1 MWRLV
6 SAHSAAEVEAE
17 RRCQVEVSLV
27 TARTPAPSPATL
39 ATATLTDWSHRNH
52 QSAINVII
60 IIFHTRSGPG
70 NVKTSDNMRALVPVL
85 DIA

>member
-1 MWRLV
+1 MPIVQRRWRQSGGVRWRLV
-6 SAHSAAEVEAE
+6 WLLHGP
-17 RRCQVEVSLV
+17 RHHR
-27 TARTPAPSPATL
+27 PATL